1 MRFLCRN
8 PKHIDKRVDFK
19 CLKMHNKK
27 KEDRIYIT
35 VRRQGVAQSPQ
46 APVDACIKNVMNS
59 GDRCYFL
66 YLATWSIPMYVPQ
79 CETFMEKCNVGEE
92 ISAAGDRP
100 ALTAATIFCR
110 TESGFLICGGFLK
123 LGNSRNSKK
132 FQRISYAYRRLLS
145 SVPSSFFFFL
155 KKPELY

>member
-1 MRFLCRN
+1 
-8 PKHIDKRVDFK
+8 
-19 CLKMHNKK
+19 MHNKK

-110 TESGFLICGGFLK
+110 TESGVFNLWGV
-123 LGNSRNSKK
+123 
-132 FQRISYAYRRLLS
+132 LS
-145 SVPSSFFFFL
+145 SCSL
-155 KKPELY
+155 ELSVQIPL

>member
-79 CETFMEKCNVGEE
+79 CETFMEKCYVGEE

-110 TESGFLICGGFLK
+110 TESGVFNFVRGF
-123 LGNSRNSKK
+123 
-132 FQRISYAYRRLLS
+132 
-145 SVPSSFFFFL
+145 
-155 KKPELY
+155 

>member
-79 CETFMEKCNVGEE
+79 CETFMEKCNVREE

-110 TESGFLICGGFLK
+110 TESGFLICGGFLIPGK
-123 LGNSRNSKK
+123 ST
-132 FQRISYAYRRLLS
+132 LLIRS
-145 SVPSSFFFFL
+145 L
-155 KKPELY
+155 LL